1 MDSIVHSHLFIM
13 QIIWTIGWPLFW
25 LQLLNHGVSFI
36 NCSAAI
42 CMQQAVPTLLEILYW
57 RLLTY
62 IIKSFDLFFSSIPL
76 NYSRVS
82 YTKVFVDNG
91 WTTSGEAAS
100 HPVNLIRL
108 GNIHL
113 YVLVVCD
120 DQTRVSGGCQWYIER
135 RRPISFSSSTWNRI
149 EPRNVKVLPKK
160 FPIVVTFLSLVE
172 FYHPISSS
180 I

>member
-1 MDSIVHSHLFIM
+1 MVDADWLF
-13 QIIWTIGWPLFW
+13 LFW

-62 IIKSFDLFFSSIPL
+62 IIKSFDLFFLFLWIILVSRTPKSLSI
-76 NYSRVS
+76 
-82 YTKVFVDNG
+82 G

-113 YVLVVCD
+113 D
-120 DQTRVSGGCQWYIER
+120 
-135 RRPISFSSSTWNRI
+135 RPIYMSLLCVMIKRELAEAYIIFFFNVLKSSWTEKCQGSTPKVPNR
-149 EPRNVKVLPKK
+149 RHL
-160 FPIVVTFLSLVE
+160 FSLVE
-172 FYHPISSS
+172 FCHPISSS
-180 I
+180 IYIALLFSTPVQLLSVGG